1 MSRSVRRA
9 VAYVASLAL
18 MLVSSGPALAAPA
31 GIATA
36 GNAGEICLALAEPTD
51 CCCPEKKC
59 RQKSEVAVTVRHA
72 SDSLLGSDS
81 VRGNRNTGLSPVI
94 AIDLLSHSGSDCSCS
109 PVSPGSGSE
118 RPPATSVSVHQF
130 RMAKTKILPPFSIPA
145 GGDETGLAL
154 RCRSRLVELSRA
166 AAEPPSYLLIQ
177 SLLL

>member
-1 MSRSVRRA
+1 MRRA

-18 MLVSSGPALAAPA
+18 ILVSSGPAFAAPA
-31 GIATA
+31 GIGMA
-36 GNAGEICLALAEPTD
+36 GSAGEICLALAEPTD

-72 SDSLLGSDS
+72 PDSPLGSDS
-81 VRGNRNTGLSPVI
+81 VRGNRNAGLFRIV
-94 AIDLLSHSGSDCSCS
+94 AIDLLSDSGSDCSCS
-109 PVSPGSGSE
+109 PTAPGSGSE
-118 RPPATSVSVHQF
+118 RPIATSVSVHQV
-130 RMAKTKILPPFSIPA
+130 RMAKTKILPPFSNPV

>member
-9 VAYVASLAL
+9 AAYVASLAL
-18 MLVSSGPALAAPA
+18 ILMSSGPALAAPA
-31 GIATA
+31 GIGTA

-59 RQKSEVAVTVRHA
+59 RQKPEAAVTVRHA

-81 VRGNRNTGLSPVI
+81 VRGNRNTGLI
-94 AIDLLSHSGSDCSCS
+94 RIGATDLLSDSGSDCSCS
-109 PVSPGSGSE
+109 PTAPGSGSE
-118 RPPATSVSVHQF
+118 RPIATSVSVHQF
-130 RMAKTKILPPFSIPA
+130 RMAKTKILPPFSNPV
-145 GGDETGLAL
+145 GDGETNLAL

-166 AAEPPSYLLIQ
+166 AAEPPPYLLIQ